1 MGIFDKLKES
11 IFGHHNAAPATP
23 ADPFD
28 VSNSTASTSNW
39 SQIDR

>member
-23 ADPFD
+23 AAPP
-28 VSNSTASTSNW
+28 SGQPGNRT
-39 SQIDR
+39 RPLL